1 MSIVYFKGDATTPQR
16 FWELGLSN
24 DETHNKFYE
33 LKGFVKSE
41 KYTQEYIGLS
51 EKKKKEVKF
60 DYVNG
65 EKIVY

>member
-1 MSIVYFKGDATTPQR
+1 MSIVYLKGDATTPQR
-16 FWELGLSN
+16 FWELGLST
-24 DETHNKFYE
+24 DETHNSFYK

-41 KYTQEYIGLS
+41 KYTQEYNGLS

-60 DYVNG
+60 DYVNA